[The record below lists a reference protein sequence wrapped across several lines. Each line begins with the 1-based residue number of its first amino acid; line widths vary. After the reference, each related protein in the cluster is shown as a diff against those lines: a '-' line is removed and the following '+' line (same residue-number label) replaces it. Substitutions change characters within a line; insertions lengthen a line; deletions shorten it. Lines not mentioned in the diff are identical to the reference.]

1 MITKMITKCL
11 YFNIAKDVWPNGG
24 VLSCSVLG
32 EWIAPQLEHI
42 YATQNLPALLPGM
55 QDSPDGCQK

>member
-1 MITKMITKCL
+1 M
-11 YFNIAKDVWPNGG
+11 AKDVWPNGG

-32 EWIAPQLEHI
+32 EWIAPQLEHV

-55 QDSPDGCQK
+55 SDFPDRYQE